1 MAIDM
6 PAQRLEL
13 GDVVLIQLPGEEREV
28 EAKVAREIERTATSI
43 RASLRLDNDE
53 ELVKEW
59 ALGEL
64 VTVVRGP

>member
-1 MAIDM
+1 M

>member
-1 MAIDM
+1 M

-28 EAKVAREIERTATSI
+28 EAKVEREIERTPTSI
-43 RASLRLDNDE
+43 RASLRLEDDQ